1 MSRIRYSLVRAL
13 ARKPNHGR
21 ALAQLLAS
29 NQTTIARTTHDLE
42 SMNVIEHE
50 MHGRNKVYALKDSIE
65 ARSMIVMAEH
75 DALIELLER
84 VPMLRRTIER
94 IQAHEPTIAILFGSY
109 AKGTQRRESD
119 IDIYL
124 ETDDRS
130 VRDTIKRIDSR
141 LHVIIGS
148 FEESPLRSEIE
159 HSHVIIC
166 GAERYE
172 ALTRSA
178 RTRG

>member
-1 MSRIRYSLVRAL
+1 MSRIRYDVVRAL
-13 ARKPNHGR
+13 ATPNHGR

-29 NQTTIARTTHDLE
+29 NQTTIARATQDLV
-42 SMNVIEHE
+42 SMNVLDYELQ
-50 MHGRNKVYALKDSIE
+50 GRNKVFALKDSIE
-65 ARSMIVMAEH
+65 ARSMYIMAEH
-75 DALIELLER
+75 DALIQLLER
-84 VPMLRRTIER
+84 VPMLRRIIER
-94 IQAHEPTIAILFGSY
+94 IQAHEPKLAVLFGSY

-124 ETDDRS
+124 ETSDRS
-130 VRDTIKRIDSR
+130 VRDAIKRIDSR

-148 FEESPLRSEIE
+148 FEQSPLRSEIE

-178 RTRG
+178 RTRR

>member
-1 MSRIRYSLVRAL
+1 MSRIRYALVRAL
-13 ARKPNHGR
+13 AKRPNHGR
-21 ALAQLLAS
+21 ALAQLLSS

-50 MHGRNKVYALKDSIE
+50 LHGRNKVYSLKDSIE
-65 ARSMIVMAEH
+65 ARSMLVMAEH

-84 VPMLRRTIER
+84 VPMLRRIIER
-94 IQAHEPTIAILFGSY
+94 IQAHDALAILFGSY
-109 AKGTQRRESD
+109 AKGTQRAGSD
-119 IDIYL
+119 IDLYL
-124 ETDDRS
+124 ETDDRT
-130 VRDTIKRIDSR
+130 VRDAIKRIDSR

-159 HSHVIIC
+159 ENHVIIC